1 MQTDHRSLNRLFAA
15 FAFIIPLFL
24 YWLTLAPTAS
34 FWDCSERIACAYG
47 LQIPHP
53 PGTPFYLLLGRV
65 FSMFV
70 ATDWVAYSINFMSA
84 LASATTIMLLYLIVV
99 RLVREFRGHP
109 DQYPTI
115 DKIGMYGGALIG
127 ALTFAVTDSHWFTS
141 IEAETYALSLTFT
154 ALVVWLVL
162 KWSENHN
169 RPRNERWL
177 ILIVYIFGLAFGV
190 HLLSLLAIFFVGL
203 IIYFRKFEFDPKTFT
218 IAGATIVGIF
228 FLIFPIT
235 IIQLPT
241 MAGAFEQATGGAF
254 GPVTFGILIVG
265 LLSYAI
271 YYTHNKGM
279 RMANLIL
286 VGYAM
291 IMIGY
296 SSYGLIYIRSQANP
310 PIDQN
315 SPDTID
321 DFVSFLQ
328 REQYGD
334 VPLLR
339 GPTYD
344 DATGNINRE
353 ESSIFP
359 RRHSSQ
365 PNHLQKYGEY
375 NSDWSFFWNYQVG
388 HMYAR
393 YFNWN
398 FIGRDSD
405 EQDADWISGFSSSLN
420 SDNPAH
426 NRFFYVPF
434 LLGLI
439 GMVFHFS
446 KDWKRALSVLTLFV
460 VTGLAIV
467 VYLNQTPF
475 QPRERDYSFTGS
487 FFAFSIWIGL
497 GITGLIELIK
507 QYLNSNKFIGYVIL
521 GLCLLGGPVLVG
533 SQTYSNNDRS
543 LRYVAPDYAYNLLN
557 SVAPYG
563 IIFTNGDNDTFP
575 LWYLQEVEGV
585 RRDVR
590 VVNLSLLNT
599 RWYIKQMK
607 NQWNHEAPPVPMS
620 FTDAEVRQ
628 MDSPS
633 LFDPQEFR
641 VPVNKEMLYQ
651 RKHAFDHSL
660 PEQSPQSVLEQ
671 GDDFEA
677 GELVDNDPLRDA
689 EFADLEFTEEMGF
702 GVPLDELDDE
712 MRWQFEGTPIGDG
725 RSMIRVQD
733 EVALDIIQT
742 NQWVRPIYFAITV
755 AGDGQLNLNNYF
767 RLEGKAFRVVPQRH
781 DETYGAVDTDIHG
794 ERLKSFKFRET
805 DNERAYFDENKR
817 RMLDNY
823 RTLFNQQADAFAN
836 VDQPD
841 SSAYWLAWGE
851 DRIPF
856 SSVQGSL
863 GSMMNYSNR
872 YMELDQLER
881 ALNVAELARPR
892 IETRLKYKADELN
905 EVERYLNRTRAELD
919 DGPSTS
925 RRQRLD
931 QRVERLEQERQETFR
946 DMSRSISYM
955 LVVQRAYFENDDEEK
970 ALELADFIDTLIGEE
985 YGFPRDKDENLE
997 QVNRLF

>member
-1 MQTDHRSLNRLFAA
+1 MQTDHKSLNRIFAA
-15 FAFIIPLFL
+15 IAFAIPLFL

-53 PGTPFYLLLGRV
+53 PGTPLYLLLGRV

-84 LASATTIMLLYLIVV
+84 LASAITIMLLYLIIV
-99 RLVREFRGHP
+99 RLIREFRGHP
-109 DQYPTI
+109 DQYSAI
-115 DKIGMYGGALIG
+115 DKIGTYGGALIG

-162 KWSENHN
+162 KWSENHD

-203 IIYFRKFEFDPKTFT
+203 IIYFRKFEFEPKSFV

-254 GPVTFGILIVG
+254 GPITFGILVVG
-265 LLSYAI
+265 LLTYAI
-271 YYTHNKGM
+271 YYTHKKGM
-279 RMANLIL
+279 RLANLIL

-296 SSYGLIYIRSQANP
+296 SSYGMIYIRSQANP

-339 GPTYD
+339 GPSFD
-344 DATGNINRE
+344 DQTGQINRDQ
-353 ESSIFP
+353 ESFFP

-388 HMYAR
+388 HMYVR

-405 EQDADWISGFSSSLN
+405 EQDAAWISGFSSSLN

-426 NRFFYVPF
+426 NRFFYLPF
-434 LLGLI
+434 LFGLI
-439 GMVFHFS
+439 GMVFHFT

-475 QPRERDYSFTGS
+475 QPRERDYSYTGS

-497 GITGLIELIK
+497 GITGLVELIK
-507 QYLNSNKFIGYVIL
+507 HYLNSNKFIGYAVL
-521 GLCLLGGPVLVG
+521 GLCLLAGPVLVG

-607 NQWNHEAPPVPMS
+607 NQWSHHAPPVPMS

-628 MDSPS
+628 MDTPS
-633 LFDPQEFR
+633 LYEPQEFR
-641 VPVNKEMLYQ
+641 VPVDKEMLYR
-651 RKHAFDHSL
+651 RKHAFDHTL
-660 PEQSPQSVLEQ
+660 PEEPPRAVLEQ
-671 GDDFEA
+671 GEDFEP
-677 GELVDNDPLRDA
+677 GELLENDPLRDA
-689 EFADLEFTEEMGF
+689 EFADLEYTEEMGF

-712 MRWQFEGTPIGDG
+712 MRWEFEGTPLGDG
-725 RSMIRVQD
+725 RHMIRVQD
-733 EVALDIIQT
+733 EVALDIIRT
-742 NQWVRPIYFAITV
+742 NQWVRPVYFAITV
-755 AGDGQLNLNNYF
+755 ARDGQLNLRNYF

-781 DETYGAVDTDIHG
+781 NEVYGAVNTDIHG
-794 ERLKSFKFRET
+794 SRLKSFRYRET
-805 DNERAYFDENKR
+805 DNERAYFDENIR

-823 RTLFNQQADAFAN
+823 RTLFNQQADTFLN
-836 VDQPD
+836 VDEPD
-841 SSAYWLAWGE
+841 SAAYWMAWGE

-856 SSVQGSL
+856 TTIQGSP
-863 GSMMNYSNR
+863 GSMLSYANR
-872 YMELDQLER
+872 YMELGEADR
-881 ALNVAELARPR
+881 ALNIAELARPR
-892 IETRLKYKADELN
+892 IERLLKHNADELN
-905 EVERYLNRTRAELD
+905 EMEERLHRSQAELD
-919 DGPSTS
+919 ERPRESLQ
-925 RRQRLD
+925 RRVNRL
-931 QRVERLEQERQETFR
+931 QQQRQETFR
-946 DMSRSISYM
+946 EMSRNISY
-955 LVVQRAYFENDDEEK
+955 LIVIQRAYFESDQEDV
-970 ALELADFIDTLIGEE
+970 ALELANFVDTLVGEE
-985 YGFPRDKDENLE
+985 YGFPRDREENLE